1 MPLFYSYG
9 LSIINT
15 HIFSGASL
23 ILTDKALID
32 KSSINLVKE
41 NNITN
46 LNGVPFTYDI
56 IFKFKLENIIYL
68 I

>member
-1 MPLFYSYG
+1 M
-9 LSIINT
+9 SIINT

-41 NNITN
+41 NIITN
-46 LNGVPFTYDI
+46 FNAVPFTYDI
-56 IFKFKLENIIYL
+56 IFKFKLEKYYFL
-68 I
+68 M